1 MNNDTDH
8 PLHDPDAAAL
18 QARLRALPAERVPPA
33 RVWQAIAAQLPAMP
47 QPLGDAPR
55 AMADAPRPVAV
66 IAPRRRWPLHVGL
79 GLAAA
84 VGLLMVVPLPVPQ
97 TPPPTLVQRQA
108 DALAMEYQHAMAAL
122 PATPVGGDWQPA
134 LQELDTSAAHIR
146 AALAENPR
154 SRVLLSQLQRTYALR
169 LELTQQ
175 AVMAAAG
182 LPS

>member
-1 MNNDTDH
+1 MNDHNDTPLDDH
-8 PLHDPDAAAL
+8 DHDGL
-18 QARLRALPAERVPPA
+18 QAQLRALPTERVPPA
-33 RVWQAIAAQLPAMP
+33 RVWQGIAAQLPGMPMPVAMP
-47 QPLGDAPR
+47 VA
-55 AMADAPRPVAV
+55 ATPVAV
-66 IAPRRRWPLHVGL
+66 MAPRRRWALPLGL

-84 VGLLMVVPLPVPQ
+84 LVLVMVLPTPVPQ

-108 DALAMEYQHAMAAL
+108 EAMAAEYQQAMAAL
-122 PATPVGGDWQPA
+122 PAAPLGGEWQPA
-134 LQELDTSAAHIR
+134 LHELDSSADHIR

-175 AVMAAAG
+175 AAMAAG